1 MDQWHCLEE
10 QLTLKPAGWKE
21 IYKYLD
27 ISSITT
33 DAEPETLV
41 FRTSINAKKTPGV

>member
-1 MDQWHCLEE
+1 MDQWHCMEE
-10 QLTLKPAGWKE
+10 QLTLKPVGWKE

-33 DAEPETLV
+33 DADCEIL
-41 FRTSINAKKTPGV
+41 ILKTPINSKKPLGV